1 MAIQP
6 ELHEAILAS
15 SHSEAK
21 TESRDDVEAQEMDV
35 VDSASVID
43 NEAEFEEL
51 LASEAQE
58 TDVVESAP
66 IIHDEAEVEDLL
78 ASQVLTT
85 SGENSIT
92 KKGTFLM
99 CDGALPVGDDLLVES
114 MPISKARAKCRALDG
129 CRGFTYE
136 VVDGEPLVHFKSRW
150 ELTTI
155 PGEHWISYRY
165 VEALPSEEHLSADLL
180 VHKALQPDSQVGF
193 PQITE
198 ICDRL
203 EANPEEISDAVTL
216 LVGVLRGPES
226 YQLKLKTLT
235 IICEMLYNIEVVPYF
250 TLNYG
255 FFSAIKELRS
265 ACNTALGETAE
276 SSIRMLATEID
287 KVCVDSDTLSS
298 CSSSSSSA
306 WSGSSRL
313 MDLASSL
320 KRTGLHR
327 KVKSAV
333 KVTGSTFKKSAQK
346 SFDATLKVASP
357 HLPLINTFIGMKTM
371 GKQRLERS

>member
-1 MAIQP
+1 
-6 ELHEAILAS
+6 
-15 SHSEAK
+15 
-21 TESRDDVEAQEMDV
+21 VEAQESDL
-35 VDSASVID
+35 VDSACT
-43 NEAEFEEL
+43 NHEAEF
-51 LASEAQE
+51 
-58 TDVVESAP
+58 
-66 IIHDEAEVEDLL
+66 EDLL
-78 ASQVLTT
+78 ASAEFEFVSEAPETDVVGSASIIQNETEVEDLPASKVLTT
-85 SGENSIT
+85 SVEKTIG

-114 MPISKARAKCRALDG
+114 MPISKARAKCRELVG

-136 VVDGEPLVHFKSRW
+136 VVDGEPLVHFKSKW

-165 VEALPSEEHLSADLL
+165 VEALPSDERLSAGLL

-203 EANPEEISDAVTL
+203 EANPEEIPDAVSL

-235 IICEMLYNIEVVPYF
+235 IICEMLYNIEVVPWF
-250 TLNYG
+250 TLTYG

-265 ACNTALGETAE
+265 VCNTALGETAE

-287 KVCVDSDTLSS
+287 KVVDSENHSS
-298 CSSSSSSA
+298 CSSSSSTG
-306 WSGSSRL
+306 WSGSGRL

-320 KRTGLHR
+320 KRSGLHR

-333 KVTGSTFKKSAQK
+333 RVTGSTFKTSAQK
-346 SFDATLKVASP
+346 SFDVTLKVASP
-357 HLPLINTFIGMKTM
+357 HLPIINAFIGMKTM
-371 GKQRLERS
+371 AKQRSSVSKKQ